1 MMPHDLAC
9 PVSSCRGMRRNS
21 SMLMCWPCWRRVPK
35 LLQNAVWDA
44 YGSFQRHGS
53 RESITALRAAQA
65 NAIKAV
71 EAKNAEAGA

>member
-1 MMPHDLAC
+1 MTHALTC
-9 PVSSCRGMRRNS
+9 PVSGCTGHRRNS

-44 YGSFQRHGS
+44 FRNFERKGSL
-53 RESITALRAAQA
+53 ESITELRAAQG